1 MCEGEEREERI
12 RRNVETAKR
21 LAEEIER
28 REAAADPKWAALWEA
43 EQQWL
48 ASHRAERGL
57 K

>member
-1 MCEGEEREERI
+1 MCVDEREGRI

-28 REAAADPKWAALWEA
+28 REAEADPKWAAIWDA
-43 EQQWL
+43 EQRWL

>member
-1 MCEGEEREERI
+1 MSTDDREERI
-12 RRNVETAKR
+12 QRNRELAKR

-28 REAAADPKWAALWEA
+28 REAEADPKWAAIWDA

>member
-21 LAEEIER
+21 LAEEIDR
-28 REAAADPKWAALWEA
+28 RLAGDTEGQRLWDADQA
-43 EQQWL
+43 WL